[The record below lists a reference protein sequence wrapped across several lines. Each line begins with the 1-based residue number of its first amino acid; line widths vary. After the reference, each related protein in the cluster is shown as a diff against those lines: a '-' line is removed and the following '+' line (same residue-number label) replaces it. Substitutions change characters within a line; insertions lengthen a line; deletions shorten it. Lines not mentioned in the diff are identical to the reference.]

1 MRSCHVAAH
10 APGCLDLLAL
20 ETGCGAL
27 CPLGAAML
35 VVATF
40 LAYPDP
46 QRLVQGGQI
55 AVAALGRARCR
66 QHQSNFHHFLLP
78 LPRVLQ
84 LLRLSQCNERHLIAY
99 SPFCR

>member
-1 MRSCHVAAH
+1 MNR
-10 APGCLDLLAL
+10 GFGL
-20 ETGCGAL
+20 
-27 CPLGAAML
+27 L